1 MQKKQLII
9 IFFIIVFTFFCY
21 NNESNAAVREIDLP
35 VLSFAK
41 TQIFPGDYL
50 VFYLEN
56 IKAEDDI
63 SLTTAL
69 NNTETSF
76 FDYANGKIG
85 LFSVHYST
93 SAGNYPVYLRI
104 TRAGRMIFE
113 QEQTITLMPKTFSTQ
128 HLQVSKSLEA
138 KRDEKL
144 LELDAINTDKAKSYT
159 ENKSLWKDNFVIPLI
174 GRIST
179 EYGLV
184 RYINNVISGRHTGI
198 DIAAPRGTSVIAANS
213 GIVNFAQKQYVTGN
227 TVIIDHGLGVY
238 SSYAHLNKILVE
250 QGERI
255 EKGQIIGQVGSTGF
269 STGPHLHWTISIG
282 KTFVNPWLFLEEDPL
297 AWISPQDK

>member
-1 MQKKQLII
+1 MKKKQLVI

-21 NNESNAAVREIDLP
+21 NTKSNAAVREIDLP
-35 VLSFAK
+35 ILSFEK

-56 IKAEDDI
+56 IKAEDNI

-85 LFSVHYST
+85 LFSVHYGT
-93 SAGNYPVYLRI
+93 SAGNYSVFLRI
-104 TRAGRMIFE
+104 TRAGRIIFE
-113 QEQTITLMPKTFSTQ
+113 QEQTITLLHKAFSTQ
-128 HLQVSKSLEA
+128 YLQVSKSLEA
-138 KRDEKL
+138 KRDDKL
-144 LELDAINTDKAKSYT
+144 LKLDAINTDRAKSFS
-159 ENKSLWKDNFVIPLI
+159 ENKPLWQGNFIIPVL

-179 EYGLV
+179 EYGLI
-184 RYINNVISGRHTGI
+184 RYINNVISGRHSGI
-198 DIAAPRGTSVIAANS
+198 DIAAPRGTFIIAANN
-213 GIVNFAQKQYVTGN
+213 GIVNLAELQYVTGN

-238 SSYAHLNKILVE
+238 SSYAHLNKILVK
-250 QGERI
+250 QGQRV

-297 AWISPQDK
+297 AWISTDA